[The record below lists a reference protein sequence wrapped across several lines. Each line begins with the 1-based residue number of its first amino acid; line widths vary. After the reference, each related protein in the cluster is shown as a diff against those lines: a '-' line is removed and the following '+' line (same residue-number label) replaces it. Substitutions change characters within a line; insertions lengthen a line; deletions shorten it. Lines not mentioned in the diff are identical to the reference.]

1 MLKIYR
7 IKQISA
13 SILVYVQ
20 GKPERIEFRQGTF
33 GTNYHGQFSTPNEQ
47 LQQAI
52 ENDAKFGTLHTGQIY
67 LYETVGEPEVKAVV
81 QEAPEIIAEKPVSVL
96 PTSGQMT
103 FVQAKQHLIEKGVSP
118 DELKNFL
125 QVKSQAA
132 KIGIEIV
139 K

>member
-1 MLKIYR
+1 MFKIYKTHNTTASLLFKDKDGKKKR
-7 IKQISA
+7 IQFEGGMYPKFEGI
-13 SILVYVQ
+13 
-20 GKPERIEFRQGTF
+20 
-33 GTNYHGQFSTPNEQ
+33 FSTSDSDEQ
-47 LQQAI
+47 EMI
-52 ENDAKFGTLHTGQIY
+52 EKDERFGPY
-67 LYETVGEPEVKAVV
+67 LTHEIFLYQSIGEPEVKEVV
-81 QEAPEIIAEKPVSVL
+81 PVQPEIIPDKKEPATNSN
-96 PTSGQMT
+96 QMT

>member
-1 MLKIYR
+1 MYPKFEGI
-7 IKQISA
+7 
-13 SILVYVQ
+13 
-20 GKPERIEFRQGTF
+20 
-33 GTNYHGQFSTPNEQ
+33 FSTSNADEQ
-47 LQQAI
+47 EMI
-52 ENDAKFGTLHTGQIY
+52 EKDERFGPY
-67 LYETVGEPEVKAVV
+67 LTHEIFLYQSIAEAETEAVV
-81 QEAPEIIAEKPVSVL
+81 QAEPEIIPEKKETVTNSN
-96 PTSGQMT
+96 QMT

>member
-33 GTNYHGQFSTPNEQ
+33 GTNYHGQFGTTDERIQ
-47 LQQAI
+47 RAI
-52 ENDAKFGTLHTGQIY
+52 EKDAKFGTLHTGQIY
-67 LYETVGEPEVKAVV
+67 LYETVVEPEAKPITKA
-81 QEAPEIIAEKPVSVL
+81 EPEIIAEKPVSVL
-96 PTSGQMT
+96 PTAGQMT

>member
-1 MLKIYR
+1 MFKIYKTHNTTASLLFKDKDGKKKR
-7 IKQISA
+7 IQFEGGMYPKFEGI
-13 SILVYVQ
+13 
-20 GKPERIEFRQGTF
+20 
-33 GTNYHGQFSTPNEQ
+33 FSTSNADEQ
-47 LQQAI
+47 EMI
-52 ENDAKFGTLHTGQIY
+52 EKDERFGPY
-67 LYETVGEPEVKAVV
+67 LTHEIFLYQSISELEVKAVV
-81 QEAPEIIAEKPVSVL
+81 QEAPEIIAEKPVSAL
-96 PTSGQMT
+96 PTAGQMT

>member
-1 MLKIYR
+1 MFKIYKTHNTTASLLFKDKDGKKKR
-7 IKQISA
+7 IQFEGGMYPKFEGI
-13 SILVYVQ
+13 
-20 GKPERIEFRQGTF
+20 
-33 GTNYHGQFSTPNEQ
+33 FSTSNADEQ
-47 LQQAI
+47 EMI
-52 ENDAKFGTLHTGQIY
+52 EKDERFGPY
-67 LYETVGEPEVKAVV
+67 LTHEIFLYQSISEPEVKAVV
-81 QEAPEIIAEKPVSVL
+81 QEAPEIIAEKKEPVTNSN
-96 PTSGQMT
+96 QMT